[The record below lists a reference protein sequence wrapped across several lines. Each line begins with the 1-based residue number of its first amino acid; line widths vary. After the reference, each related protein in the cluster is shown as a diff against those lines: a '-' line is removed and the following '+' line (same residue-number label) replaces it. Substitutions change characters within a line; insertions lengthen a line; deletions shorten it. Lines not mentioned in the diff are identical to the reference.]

1 MRGGSAT
8 IAPMRHP
15 ALLLALL
22 CAWAV
27 DHPRAQAQQ
36 NAPVFSTRTTLL
48 TLDVTVLDRD
58 GKPVAGLQPDEFE
71 IKVNGT
77 VRPVQALAY
86 LEVASSGAAAS
97 VVPTSAASVGVSSRR
112 MAVNAALPERGRV
125 FVIVVDDLS
134 FEPGRGKPLFVSAE
148 SFVSSLPPSDFVG
161 FALTSGSRSISP
173 TLDRRAVLDA
183 LKNAVGVFSN
193 PADLSLPPVVSIGE
207 ALEIAE
213 NGSTGKAREVMLRE
227 CFDPR
232 VAAQMGGRSTE
243 MIRTTNSCADDVPVR
258 ASRIVQQIRST
269 REQQLQ
275 SLESIVTSL
284 RQPAGIKHVVF
295 LSNGVPV
302 TRDISG
308 IAAVAR
314 TMGVA
319 GVQVSTM
326 VQEGDID
333 LRDSGSSVES
343 PGGSSGPVN
352 PGRAQSR
359 REDDRML
366 LGGAQTLTDMAGGQF
381 YRVIGQPQR
390 FFDRVTASSSAVY
403 RLGVAL
409 PSDIKPGQ
417 DLAITS
423 SVTRAGLSALAS
435 HYAEAPEPEVP
446 EAPEQGVATA
456 VTRGESLSGV
466 PITLGAIVRRGAAA
480 GQIEIGVAAS
490 IPGSVT
496 GPLTAVFGLLDGTG
510 ALRSGKRSVPAPTG
524 EADYGLRFAF
534 PVTAGSY
541 QIRVAV
547 ADSRGNVG
555 AVSLPVS
562 ASLNVIDGVE
572 VSDVLTWAPDAG
584 GRMQLLVLDELP
596 PDVAAMTAM
605 IELYPP
611 AAAPAPGIAVRFVLV
626 DSSDRP
632 MVTKDANMTAG
643 AGVLRADAP
652 FDISGLPS
660 GLYHLRADIV
670 VGGRPAGTASTS
682 FRRR

>member
-1 MRGGSAT
+1 MRP
-8 IAPMRHP
+8 I
-15 ALLLALL
+15 LLLALL
-22 CAWAV
+22 GALAV
-27 DHPRAQAQQ
+27 DHPCAQAAQSQQ
-36 NAPVFSTRTTLL
+36 SAPVFSTKTTLL

-58 GKPVAGLQPDEFE
+58 GKPVAGLEPGEFE

-86 LEVASSGAAAS
+86 LEVEGSGPRAPLP
-97 VVPTSAASVGVSSRR
+97 PTATAPVGVSSRR
-112 MAVNAALPERGRV
+112 TAVNAALPERGRV

-183 LKNAVGVFSN
+183 LKHAVGVFSN

-232 VAAQMGGRSTE
+232 VAAQMGALSADRL
-243 MIRTTNSCADDVPVR
+243 RATNSCADDVPVR
-258 ASRIVQQIRST
+258 ASRIVQQIRSI

-284 RQPAGIKHVVF
+284 RQATGIKHVVF

-326 VQEGDID
+326 VEEGDID

-343 PGGSSGPVN
+343 QGGSSGPVN
-352 PGRAQSR
+352 PGRARSR
-359 REDDRML
+359 REDDRLL

-390 FFDRVTASSSAVY
+390 FFDRVTASASAVY
-403 RLGVAL
+403 RLGVSL
-409 PSDIKPGQ
+409 PRDMKPGQ
-417 DLAITS
+417 DLTIAAT
-423 SVTRAGLSALAS
+423 VKRPGASALATR
-435 HYAEAPEPEVP
+435 YAEAPEPDVP
-446 EAPEQGVATA
+446 AAPEQRVLTA
-456 VTRGESLSGV
+456 VTRGDTLSGV
-466 PITLGAIVRRGAAA
+466 PMTLGAIVRRGAAP
-480 GQIEIGVAAS
+480 GQVEIGAAVS
-490 IPGSVT
+490 IPGGIP
-496 GPLTAVFGLLDGTG
+496 GPLTTVVGLLDGTG
-510 ALRSGKRSVPAPTG
+510 ALRSSKRSVPAPSG
-524 EADYGLRFAF
+524 GADYSLTFAF
-534 PVTAGSY
+534 PVAQGSY
-541 QIRVAV
+541 QMRVAV

-555 AVSLPVS
+555 AVSLPIN
-562 ASLNVIDGVE
+562 ASLKTFAGLE
-572 VSDVLTWAPDAG
+572 ASDVLTWTRDAD
-584 GRMQLLVLDELP
+584 GRMHLQVLDELP
-596 PDVAAMTAM
+596 RDAGAITAM

-611 AAAPAPGIAVRFVLV
+611 SAAPAPEIAVRFVLL
-626 DSSDRP
+626 DSADRP
-632 MVTKDANMTAG
+632 LATQNANLAAG
-643 AGVLRADAP
+643 GGVLRADAS
-652 FDISGLPS
+652 FDLNALAP
-660 GLYHLRADIV
+660 GLYSLRADIAAA
-670 VGGRPAGTASTS
+670 GRPAGSTSTS

>member
-1 MRGGSAT
+1 MRGRPTT

-15 ALLLALL
+15 ALLLALFFAL
-22 CAWAV
+22 AV
-27 DHPRAQAQQ
+27 DHPRAQSQQ
-36 NAPVFSTRTTLL
+36 SAPVFSTRTTLL

-77 VRPVQALAY
+77 VRPVQALTY
-86 LEVASSGAAAS
+86 LEVVSSGPATPMAPAAA
-97 VVPTSAASVGVSSRR
+97 AGVSSRR
-112 MAVNAALPERGRV
+112 TAVNAALPERGRV

-134 FEPGRGKPLFVSAE
+134 FEPGRGQPLFVSAE
-148 SFVSSLPPSDFVG
+148 SFVSSLPPTDFVG
-161 FALTSGSRSISP
+161 FALTSGTRTISP
-173 TLDRRAVLDA
+173 TLDRRVVLDA
-183 LKNAVGVFSN
+183 LKYAVGVFSN
-193 PADLSLPPVVSIGE
+193 PADLRDPPVVSIGE

-232 VAAQMGGRSTE
+232 VAAQMGGLSTDR
-243 MIRTTNSCADDVPVR
+243 IRATNACADDVPVR
-258 ASRIVQQIRST
+258 ASRIVQQIRAT

-284 RQPAGIKHVVF
+284 RQAAGIKHVVF

-326 VQEGDID
+326 VEEGDID
-333 LRDSGSSVES
+333 LRDSGISA
-343 PGGSSGPVN
+343 GDGSGPVN

-359 REDDRML
+359 REDDRLL
-366 LGGAQTLTDMAGGQF
+366 LGGAQTLTDMAGGLF

-403 RLGVAL
+403 RLGVSL

-423 SVTRAGLSALAS
+423 SVKRAGLSALAS
-435 HYAEAPEPEVP
+435 HYAEAPAPETP
-446 EAPEQGVATA
+446 EAPEQRVATA

-496 GPLTAVFGLLDGTG
+496 GPLTTVFGLLDSAG
-510 ALRSGKRSVPAPTG
+510 ALRSSKRSVPAPTG

-555 AVSLPVS
+555 AISLPVS
-562 ASLNVIDGVE
+562 ASLKVIDGVE

-596 PDVAAMTAM
+596 PDVAAITAM

-611 AAAPAPGIAVRFVLV
+611 TAAPAPGIAVRFVLV
-626 DSSDRP
+626 DSSGRP

-652 FDISGLPS
+652 FDISGLTP
-660 GLYHLRADIV
+660 GLYNIRADIV
-670 VGGRPAGTASTS
+670 VGGRPAGTTATS

>member
-1 MRGGSAT
+1 MR
-8 IAPMRHP
+8 PL
-15 ALLLALL
+15 LLLALIG
-22 CAWAV
+22 AMAV
-27 DHPRAQAQQ
+27 DHPHAQAQQ
-36 NAPVFSTRTTLL
+36 GAPVFSTKTTLL

-77 VRPVQALAY
+77 VRTVQALTY
-86 LEVASSGAAAS
+86 LEVEGSGPKAPLP
-97 VVPTSAASVGVSSRR
+97 PTTTAPAGVSSRR
-112 MAVNAALPERGRV
+112 TVANAALPERGRV

-148 SFVSSLPPSDFVG
+148 SFVSGLPPSDFVG

-183 LKNAVGVFSN
+183 LRHVVGVFSN

-232 VAAQMGGRSTE
+232 TQMNAVSTE
-243 MIRTTNSCADDVPVR
+243 RLRATNSCADDVPVR
-258 ASRIVQQIRST
+258 ASRIVQQIRSI

-284 RQPAGIKHVVF
+284 RQAAGIKHLVF

-308 IAAVAR
+308 LAAVAR

-326 VQEGDID
+326 VEEGDID
-333 LRDSGSSVES
+333 LRDSGSSAGE
-343 PGGSSGPVN
+343 GSPVN

-359 REDDRML
+359 REDDRLL

-403 RLGVAL
+403 RLGVSL
-409 PSDIKPGQ
+409 PPDMKPGQ
-417 DLAITS
+417 DLTIAAT
-423 SVTRAGLSALAS
+423 VKRPGASALATR
-435 HYAEAPEPEVP
+435 YAEAPEPDAP
-446 EAPEQGVATA
+446 AAPEQRVTTA
-456 VTRGESLSGV
+456 VTRGETLTGV
-466 PITLGAIVRRGAAA
+466 PMTLGAIVRRGAAP
-480 GQIEIGVAAS
+480 GQVEIGAAVS
-490 IPGSVT
+490 IPGGIP
-496 GPLTAVFGLLDGTG
+496 GPLTTVVGLLDGSG
-510 ALRSGKRSVPAPTG
+510 ALRSSKRSVPAPNG
-524 EADYGLRFAF
+524 EADYGLTFAF
-534 PVTAGSY
+534 PVTQGSY

-555 AVSLPVS
+555 AVSLPIN
-562 ASLNVIDGVE
+562 ATLKTFDGVE
-572 VSDVLTWAPDAG
+572 ASDVLTWTRDAD
-584 GRMQLLVLDELP
+584 GRMHLQVLDELP
-596 PDVAAMTAM
+596 RDVGAITAM

-611 AAAPAPGIAVRFVLV
+611 SAAPEITVRFVLL
-626 DSSDRP
+626 DSADRP
-632 MVTKDANMTAG
+632 MATQNANLATG
-643 AGVLRADAP
+643 GGVLRADAS
-652 FDISGLPS
+652 FDLNALAP
-660 GLYHLRADIV
+660 GLYTLRADIA
-670 VGGRPAGTASTS
+670 VGGRPAGSTSTS
-682 FRRR
+682 FSRR